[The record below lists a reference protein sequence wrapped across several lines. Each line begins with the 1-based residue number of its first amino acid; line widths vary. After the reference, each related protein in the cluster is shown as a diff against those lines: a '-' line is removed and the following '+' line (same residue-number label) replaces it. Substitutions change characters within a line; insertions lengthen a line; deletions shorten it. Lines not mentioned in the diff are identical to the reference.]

1 MSDLGE
7 SYGSQPESK
16 VEHLFRHEYGTL
28 VAILVK
34 RAGTYNL
41 ELIEDSVQ
49 HAMAQALHFWPRS
62 GVPDNPPAWLYQV
75 AYRQLLTELRNAK
88 RRDEILSELG
98 HTPFDDDTGG
108 VGDIP
113 LSSEMNDALLRL
125 LFVTCH
131 DALPVESQLVFTLKS
146 LCGFSVSEIAFRLFI
161 SEANVYKRFGRAKR
175 YLKQYPSSLQPLG
188 ASTLKQRMPMVLRV
202 IYLIFTEGYLSSHH
216 ESAIRRD
223 LCEEAIRLAKL
234 LSHIPLGATP
244 EAYALLALMYFNL
257 ARMPARQSDD
267 GDLILLEQQDRSKWN
282 LQHIV
287 QALSYLARSAKG
299 DVLSRYHL
307 EASIAAEHCLSS
319 SFETTAWENIALN
332 YQQLERIAPSPM
344 HVLNRAI
351 AVAQWKGADAGIAIL
366 QSVKFPPWLETS
378 YYWDV
383 VWSDL
388 SCRKGDFDAGLAH
401 AKSAI
406 EKAPT
411 EKITSLILRRL
422 ARYGIQR
429 DVL

>member
-34 RAGTYNL
+34 RAGIHNL

-49 HAMAQALHFWPRS
+49 HAMAQALHFWPTS

-75 AYRQLLTELRNAK
+75 AYRQLLTELRNTK
-88 RRDEILSELG
+88 RRDEILNGLG
-98 HTPFDDDTGG
+98 DASLDDTGDI
-108 VGDIP
+108 GDIP
-113 LSSEMNDALLRL
+113 LSCEMNDALLGL

-146 LCGFSVSEIAFRLFI
+146 LCGFSVPEIAFRLFI

-175 YLKQYPSSLQPLG
+175 YLKQYQSPLQPLD
-188 ASTLKQRMPMVLRV
+188 AVTLKQRMPMVLRV
-202 IYLIFTEGYLSSHH
+202 MYLIFTEGYLSSHH
-216 ESAIRRD
+216 ENAIRRD

-234 LSHIPLGATP
+234 LSCIPLGDTP
-244 EAYALLALMYFNL
+244 EIYALLALMHFNL
-257 ARMPARQSDD
+257 ARMPARQNDD
-267 GDLILLEQQDRSKWN
+267 GDLILLEQQDRSEWN
-282 LQHIV
+282 QQHIV
-287 QALSYLARSAKG
+287 QALSYLACSAHG
-299 DVLSRYHL
+299 DALSRYHL
-307 EASIAAEHCLSS
+307 EASIAAEHCLAS
-319 SFETTAWENIALN
+319 SFEKTAWKNIALN
-332 YQQLERIAPSPM
+332 YQHLERIAPSPM

-351 AVAQWKGADAGIAIL
+351 AVAQWKGADAGVAIL

-388 SCRKGDFDAGLAH
+388 SCRKGDFTAGLAH
-401 AKSAI
+401 ARSALQ
-406 EKAPT
+406 KAPT
-411 EKITSLILRRL
+411 EKTAALIIRRL
-422 ARYGIQR
+422 AQYGIQP
-429 DVL
+429 DALQ